1 MIISL
6 RKGSQFSDER
16 ATIEYIIFEKEDKRQ
31 VQRVQSLG
39 RFNSKLSDD
48 WISKLLKLDLRML
61 YYVNDKRFE
70 SVKITK
76 DCPNGTILESD
87 SYFNEEGTL
96 KWTYKS
102 IEGVPSAIFQWI

>member
-1 MIISL
+1 
-6 RKGSQFSDER
+6 
-16 ATIEYIIFEKEDKRQ
+16 
-31 VQRVQSLG
+31 
-39 RFNSKLSDD
+39 
-48 WISKLLKLDLRML
+48 ML

-76 DCPNGTILESD
+76 DCPNGTMLESD